1 MPAPLLQP
9 DAGPD
14 PLHPGYADSV
24 RAALLGGA
32 LGDALG
38 AAARPAAPAG
48 TADDAG
54 QLRISSTTQ
63 LTLGTLDGLLEVLEW
78 AADGLAADGTA
89 CLWLSYLRWLRGQ
102 DGTLP
107 AEAPQPPSRPLEDHP
122 VLLERRGPAGTALAA
137 LRTGRMGE
145 VRRPVLP
152 GAGDAGSVPRSAP
165 LGLLPHVGWRT
176 LAQLAVDGAAL
187 THGEA
192 EEQSAAAVHAF
203 TVQAAV
209 RARQEGLALPVAAA
223 VEAARAAAGRLTRP
237 AGTTRRLLDEAVT
250 GTGAAAGPPPG
261 DGDAAPAVLAAGL
274 RSALEAERRADGPQD
289 AWRRAVAAASRT
301 GSPSAAG
308 AVAGTVLAA
317 AHGTAALP
325 PDLLARLD
333 AREAVEDLAG
343 RWLRTVGAAPAV

>member
-14 PLHPGYADSV
+14 PMHPGYADSV

-38 AAARPAAPAG
+38 AAVRPAAPAG
-48 TADDAG
+48 TAEDAG
-54 QLRISSTTQ
+54 RLRISSTTQ

-107 AEAPQPPSRPLEDHP
+107 AEAPQPPARPLEDHP
-122 VLLERRGPAGTALAA
+122 VLLERRDTATTALAA

-203 TVQAAV
+203 AVQAAV
-209 RARQEGLALPVAAA
+209 RARQEGLARPVAAA
-223 VEAARAAAGRLTRP
+223 VEAARTTAGHLTRP
-237 AGTTRRLLDEAVT
+237 AGTTRRLLDEAVAA
-250 GTGAAAGPPPG
+250 GAAGSPPG

-274 RSALEAERRADGPQD
+274 RAALDAERRADGPQD

-301 GSPSAAG
+301 GAPSAAG

-343 RWLRTVGAAPAV
+343 RWLRTVGAAPDA